1 MTRTATAAAT
11 ATAIATIVIRP
22 AYADDR
28 EALARLAA
36 IDSSASPA
44 GPMLLAEVDDELRA
58 AVSLADG
65 SVIADPFF
73 PTLDL
78 VELLRTHAAALSAGH
93 GSRRRPR
100 PARRLR
106 PHFA

>member
-1 MTRTATAAAT
+1 MTRAAT
-11 ATAIATIVIRP
+11 STILIRP

-28 EALARLAA
+28 EALSRLAA
-36 IDSSASPA
+36 IDSSAVPDE
-44 GPMLLAEVDDELRA
+44 PLLLAEVDEELRA
-58 AVSLADG
+58 ALSLADG

-78 VELLRTHAAALSAGH
+78 IELLRTHATALSSDRGA
-93 GSRRRPR
+93 RRRHR
-100 PARRLR
+100 PVRRLR

>member
-1 MTRTATAAAT
+1 MTRTTT
-11 ATAIATIVIRP
+11 ATITIRP

-28 EALARLAA
+28 AALSRLAT
-36 IDSSASPA
+36 IDSSAVPA
-44 GPMLLAEVDDELRA
+44 KPLLLAEVDDELRA
-58 AVSLADG
+58 ALSLADG

-78 VELLRTHAAALSAGH
+78 LELLRTHAALSADH
-93 GSRRRPR
+93 GSRRRHR

>member
-1 MTRTATAAAT
+1 MTRTTT
-11 ATAIATIVIRP
+11 ATIMIRP

-28 EALARLAA
+28 AALRGSPRSTAPRFPPSRCCWPRSTT
-36 IDSSASPA
+36 SSARP
-44 GPMLLAEVDDELRA
+44 L
-58 AVSLADG
+58 SLADG

-78 VELLRTHAAALSAGH
+78 VELLRTHAAALTAGH
-93 GSRRRPR
+93 GSWRRHRPV
-100 PARRLR
+100 RRLR